1 MRTEEKTTVSR
12 RHSLGAAALAAILS
26 MSATLG
32 SPSTARADLVSDLYE
47 AQERCAA
54 LYDEVDRAGTELG
67 DTQARLDELDARIS
81 EIEQGVEDDR
91 KTLREKMRESYK
103 TGPVTGWDAVMK
115 SETIE
120 GMIANAEYSARMR
133 DTSQASVQAV
143 MDATAE
149 LRQARDDLRA
159 LRDEQKARKD
169 EVDERLRQTNEYVA
183 TLDAQ
188 LQEQL
193 GAGRQAIANA
203 AVQLAGTASPDPYIA
218 GGQCE
223 RPSDP
228 RLRKYV
234 EEHDA
239 AYPGDPYW
247 ASCDRCSGTAVQ
259 ASGVDD
265 SFPAGPPSNQYSY
278 CEDSPNWK
286 NVGSWSYGES
296 CDKLEPG
303 DVLITLGDHIK
314 IYVGN
319 EAAQARFPGSDANM
333 YSGSAGQ
340 HQPWLYDES
349 SSHDSRTY
357 AIFRYVGLS

>member
-1 MRTEEKTTVSR
+1 MRINLDAR
-12 RHSLGAAALAAILS
+12 PAHRAAAAALAIVLS
-26 MSATLG
+26 ASATLATP
-32 SPSTARADLVSDLYE
+32 SPARADLVSDLYE
-47 AQERCAA
+47 AQARCDELYGEVERASA
-54 LYDEVDRAGTELG
+54 ELS

-81 EIEQGVEDDR
+81 EIERGVEDDR
-91 KTLREKMRESYK
+91 KTLREQMRESYK
-103 TGPVTGWDAVMK
+103 AGPVTGWDAVM
-115 SETIE
+115 SSDSLE
-120 GMIANAEYSARMR
+120 GMIANAEYTERLR
-133 DTSQASVQAV
+133 DSSQASVQAV

-149 LRQARDDLRA
+149 LRDARDGMRA
-159 LRDEQKARKD
+159 LRDEQQARKD
-169 EVDERLRQTNEYVA
+169 ELDARLRETNDYVA
-183 TLDAQ
+183 GLDAQ

-203 AVQLAGTASPDPYIA
+203 AVQIAGTASPDPYIA

-228 RLRKYV
+228 RLQKYV

-247 ASCDRCSGTAVQ
+247 ASCDRSSGTAIQ
-259 ASGVDD
+259 ASGVDK
-265 SFPAGPPSNQYSY
+265 SFPAGPPSYQYEY
-278 CEDSPNWK
+278 CESSPDWR

-319 EAAQARFPGSDANM
+319 EAAQKRFPGSDANM

-349 SSHDSRTY
+349 TSHDSRTY
-357 AIFRYVGLS
+357 AIFRYVGLA